1 MKPGATARPDTS
13 SSCRPRSPIARMTL
27 SYTSA
32 LIGDAVLI
40 PLANVF
46 IVGQLLAWRRRPRTA
61 EVAGAFLASALITG
75 FLHLYQAANAL
86 LNWTMMQPYR
96 WTGIGYEHA
105 AFMWAEIGLV
115 LFFWDQVGLDED
127 RGVHVAVSEVPV
139 EDDCD
144 PELGPHLARPAHGL
158 RDLRKRHREI
168 LAREDAVLPR
178 MRERCRGGEPAAA
191 GPETCDLLLVLGE
204 ARDRRVLADDA
215 VGVAHVRGDLL
226 RRALDLDEED
236 SLALR

>member
-115 LFFWDQVGLDED
+115 LFFWGQVALVAKENP
-127 RGVHVAVSEVPV
+127 RAILSHRILFVAV
-139 EDDCD
+139 C
-144 PELGPHLARPAHGL
+144 GL
-158 RDLRKRHREI
+158 MFLR
-168 LAREDAVLPR
+168 
-178 MRERCRGGEPAAA
+178 
-191 GPETCDLLLVLGE
+191 LVFTDYGYF
-204 ARDRRVLADDA
+204 
-215 VGVAHVRGDLL
+215 
-226 RRALDLDEED
+226 
-236 SLALR
+236 